1 MKKKKMPQEPIAT
14 EWDFS
19 EGFGILPSE
28 IPLTQNIGCV
38 GGKPKKQGSSFIKTE
53 NKK

>member
-19 EGFGILPSE
+19 EGFGILPADVS
-28 IPLTQNIGCV
+28 LTQNIGCV
-38 GGKPKKQGSSFIKTE
+38 GGKSKKQGSQPAKPE
-53 NKK
+53 NKE